1 MIAERPPLD
10 EETRAREVE
19 WDQKEMPFTEHL
31 RELRNRLFVCVVTV
45 LGLAVLL
52 LWPAQLAIPRLTQLY
67 FGKVQLH
74 AFGPAD
80 AVWAIFKCAI
90 YGAIVLGLPVILYEL
105 WMFVVPAVHPRTR
118 KAVYSYVAPSF
129 FLALL
134 GIAFAHFL
142 VLPRVVGALETITSS
157 IAVPT
162 YGIESTLN
170 LILLLFLAFAIVFQ
184 TPVVML
190 LLARIGLVNS
200 TLLRKYRKY
209 IGFAMLV
216 AGAVLAP
223 DGSPVTMTLIA
234 APMYVLFEI
243 SSWLIVFMEKRW
255 KREDAT
261 EPA

>member
-1 MIAERPPLD
+1 VLAERPPLD
-10 EETRAREVE
+10 EEKRERDID

-31 RELRNRLFVCVVTV
+31 RELRNRLFICVVTV
-45 LGLAVLL
+45 LGLTVLL
-52 LWPAQLAIPRLTQLY
+52 LWPAQLAIPRLAHLY
-67 FGKVQLH
+67 FGNVQLH

-90 YGAIVLGLPVILYEL
+90 YGAIVLGLPVILYQV

-118 KAVYSYVAPSF
+118 KAVYSYIAPSF
-129 FLALL
+129 LLALA

-142 VLPRVVGALETITSS
+142 VLPRVVGALEGITAT
-157 IAVPT
+157 IAVAT

-190 LLARIGLVNS
+190 LCARIGLVNS

-209 IGFAMLV
+209 IGFGMLV

-243 SSWLIVFMEKRW
+243 SIWLIVFMEKRW
-255 KREDAT
+255 KREA
-261 EPA
+261 AAA

>member
-1 MIAERPPLD
+1 MLAERSPL
-10 EETRAREVE
+10 EERHDGPASHE

-45 LGLAVLL
+45 AALAVCFLY
-52 LWPAQLAIPRLTQLY
+52 PAQKAIPFLTHLY
-67 FGKVQLH
+67 FGNVQLH

-80 AVWAIFKCAI
+80 AVWAIFKFSLYA
-90 YGAIVLGLPVILYEL
+90 AIVVGAPVILYQI
-105 WMFVVPAVHPRTR
+105 WMFVVPAVHPKTR
-118 KAVYSYVAPSF
+118 RAVYSYVAPSIV
-129 FLALL
+129 LSAG
-134 GIAFAHFL
+134 GIAFAHYL
-142 VLPRVVGALETITSS
+142 VIPRVVGALIGITST

-162 YGIESTLN
+162 YGIESTIN
-170 LILLLFLAFAIVFQ
+170 LVLLLFLAFAIVFQ

-209 IGFAMLV
+209 IGFGMLV
-216 AGAVLAP
+216 GGAVLAP

-243 SSWLIVFMEKRW
+243 SIWLIVLMEKSW
-255 KREDAT
+255 KQESARG
-261 EPA
+261 